1 MNGDADMRG
10 GAPQPGGAQGRR
22 DRPREESLERS
33 GEGVLRRGYLWAR
46 TVVRWTASGLFFF
59 TVCPALVVLGMLIDP
74 RGNDGPQRWL
84 SRNIVRLAGARVKVR
99 FSPGF
104 DTRRTSFFVSN
115 HVNLFDPFVLYGTVP
130 QFVRGLELESHFR
143 IPAYGWMMKRFGNVP
158 VPEGTRPSDLKR
170 MWRLAR
176 TAVNSGVSL
185 IVFPEGKR
193 TITGRVGEFHD
204 GGFRMAQ
211 QFGVPVV
218 PVSMVG
224 SFEFNRKTSWL
235 LRPATIVVYFHDTIE
250 TAMLDKSEVPGLRE
264 RVREI
269 IAAPIHAAI
278 DARAPEAERSAMGTW
293 PPASSR

>member
-1 MNGDADMRG
+1 MNADADMPG
-10 GAPQPGGAQGRR
+10 GADQSGEAQGRR
-22 DRPREESLERS
+22 KERRETI
-33 GEGVLRRGYLWAR
+33 LRRGYLWVR

-59 TVCPALVVLGMLIDP
+59 TACPALVVLGMLIDP
-74 RGNDGPQRWL
+74 RSNDGPQRWL
-84 SRNIVRLAGARVKVR
+84 SRNIVLLAGARVKVK

-176 TAVNSGVSL
+176 AAVDSGVSL

-250 TAMLDKSEVPGLRE
+250 TANLDKSEVPGLRE

-269 IAAPIHAAI
+269 VAAPVHAAM
-278 DARAPEAERSAMGTW
+278 DAGAPEAEHSAIEIW